1 MNILFRIL
9 IIIAFFSNTVVAQ
22 NIDQENRIWD
32 TTEVKKYSHNV
43 IAKLEKGKVILRWA
57 PIDYVLWEL
66 GNDSGYVVERMA
78 LKVDHFTN
86 PDGVADEDFV
96 FKKIAGMPLK
106 PWSIEEFKANIKDTT
121 NTYLGVAMEMLY
133 GEVGVGE
140 GSDMSNGLT
149 LQQTL
154 MEQQNRHSFALMSAD
169 LNAEA
174 ATSLGLRYEDTDVKE
189 GMFYV
194 YRIYFKGTDPE
205 VKTDTIEIF
214 IDKSK
219 ITPKQ
224 AVTNCMVEAF
234 DKEVKLLWTS
244 HNSAYFSAFDIERSV
259 DKKQWTKL
267 NAKPFV
273 SSSINEG
280 NAFIFFDT
288 TVVNA
293 KVYHY
298 RLRGYTP
305 FGEMGLYSEIMTT
318 TPKDM
323 TPPAPA
329 FDIKAK
335 DQGGAVLITW
345 DAFPNEADHD
355 GFYIGRSY
363 LASGGFEKISAK
375 LKKEERAFL
384 DFQPDLLENN
394 YYAVISVDKSGNEA
408 VSYVALGYIVDSLP
422 PTPPTGLAGAI
433 DSTGFVRISWARGP
447 EADIIGY
454 RVYWANDTLSEF
466 SQLTGDVLSHTVF
479 YDSVNVKTLSEFA
492 YYKVVAVDHRYNHS
506 EYSQILTLQKPDL
519 VPPAAPVITKY
530 NQEQLSVTFS
540 WVNSVSDDVVSHRVE
555 KRIGDEDW
563 KELKTF
569 TDKEKQWSDK
579 DLTAGKAYSFR
590 IVAIDDANN
599 MSYSKSLEI
608 TAIDRGL
615 RDDVDNLKIVTK
627 DGKSYLEWTYGNVKD
642 AVFVV
647 YKQNAAKTGFE
658 PIARLSNN
666 ELSYQIHDIAAS
678 YGVRVMFSDGGESK
692 LLTIN

>member
-1 MNILFRIL
+1 MINFLKSVLILCL
-9 IIIAFFSNTVVAQ
+9 LVVSFTAQ
-22 NIDQENRIWD
+22 SQEEVPLKYD
-32 TTEVKKYSHNV
+32 TTEVRIPSHGITTRV
-43 IAKLEKGKVILRWA
+43 LKDKIILRWA
-57 PIDYVLWEL
+57 PSDYVFWEM
-66 GNDSGYVVERMA
+66 GNTHGYIIERIGGTDT
-78 LKVDHFTN
+78 VFT
-86 PDGVADEDFV
+86 PLL
-96 FKKIAGMPLK
+96 GMPIK
-106 PWSIEEFKANIKDTT
+106 PWTQEEFKSVKDTS
-121 NTYLGVAMEMLY
+121 NKYLAVAMEMLY
-133 GEVGVGE
+133 GELESGE
-140 GSDMSNGLT
+140 DATLGSN
-149 LQQTL
+149 LQNSI
-154 MEQQNRHSFALMSAD
+154 MEQQNRHSYVLISAD
-169 LNAEA
+169 LNKEA
-174 ATSLGLRYEDTDVKE
+174 ARSLGFMYEDKDVKS
-189 GMFYV
+189 GAKYT
-194 YRIYFKGTDPE
+194 YRIRINHTDPDL
-205 VKTDTIEIF
+205 KTDTLEVF
-214 IDKSK
+214 IDFSQKYLE
-219 ITPKQ
+219 Q
-224 AVTNCMVEAF
+224 AVRNCWVESF
-234 DKEVKLLWTS
+234 DNEIKVAWTF
-244 HNSAYFSAFDIERSV
+244 HNSALFSAYDIERSS
-259 DKKQWTKL
+259 DKKTWKKL
-267 NAKPFV
+267 NTRPYL
-273 SSSINEG
+273 SSQSGVEKSYLYI
-280 NAFIFFDT
+280 DT
-288 TVVNA
+288 MVNNNTA
-293 KVYHY
+293 YHY

-305 FGEMGLYSEIMTT
+305 FGDMGLYSEIMTA
-318 TPKDM
+318 TPKDL

-422 PTPPTGLAGAI
+422 PTPPTRLTGAI
-433 DSTGFVRISWARGP
+433 DSSGFVRISWARGP

-506 EYSQILTLQKPDL
+506 EHSQILTLQKPDL
-519 VPPAAPVITKY
+519 VPPSAPVITKY

-540 WVNSVSDDVVSHRVE
+540 WVNSVSDDVISHRLE
-555 KRIGDEDW
+555 KRNGDEDW

-569 TDKEKQWSDK
+569 TNKEKQWSDK
-579 DLTAGKAYSFR
+579 DLTASKAYSYR

-599 MSYSKSLEI
+599 ISYSKSLEI

-615 RDDVDNLKIVTK
+615 RADVDNLKIVTR
-627 DGKSYLEWTYGNVKD
+627 DGKTYLEWTYGSVKD

-658 PIARLSNN
+658 PIARLSNK
-666 ELSYQIHDIAAS
+666 EFSYQIQDIAAS

>member
-1 MNILFRIL
+1 MINFFKSVLILCL
-9 IIIAFFSNTVVAQ
+9 LVVSFTAQ
-22 NIDQENRIWD
+22 SQEEVPLKYD
-32 TTEVKKYSHNV
+32 STEVRIPSHGV
-43 IAKLEKGKVILRWA
+43 TTRVLKDKIILRWA
-57 PIDYVLWEL
+57 PSDYVFWEMGNTHGYIIERMG
-66 GNDSGYVVERMA
+66 GND
-78 LKVDHFTN
+78 T
-86 PDGVADEDFV
+86 V
-96 FKKIAGMPLK
+96 FSQLPGMPIK
-106 PWSIEEFKANIKDTT
+106 PWTQEEFKNVKDTS
-121 NTYLGVAMEMLY
+121 NKYLAVAMEMLY
-133 GEVGVGE
+133 GSLESGE
-140 GSDMSNGLT
+140 DATKGSN
-149 LQQTL
+149 LQNNI
-154 MEQQNRHSFALMSAD
+154 MEQQNRHSYALMSAD
-169 LNAEA
+169 LNKEA
-174 ATSLGLRYEDTDVKE
+174 ARSLGFMYEDKDVKT
-189 GMFYV
+189 GSKYT
-194 YRIYFKGTDPE
+194 YRIRINHTYPDL
-205 VKTDTIEIF
+205 KTDTLEVF
-214 IDKSK
+214 IDFSQKYLE
-219 ITPKQ
+219 Q
-224 AVTNCMVEAF
+224 AVKNCWVEAF
-234 DKEVKLLWTS
+234 DSEIKVAWTF
-244 HNSAYFSAFDIERSV
+244 HNNALFSAYDIERSL
-259 DKKQWTKL
+259 DKKTWKKL
-267 NAKPFV
+267 NSRPYL
-273 SSSINEG
+273 SSQSGVEKSYLYI
-280 NAFIFFDT
+280 DT
-288 TVVNA
+288 LVNNNTA
-293 KVYHY
+293 YHY

-305 FGEMGLYSEIMTT
+305 FGDVGLYSEIMTT
-318 TPKDM
+318 TPKDL

-363 LASGGFEKISAK
+363 LASGGFQKISAK

-394 YYAVISVDKSGNEA
+394 YYAVITVDKSGNEA

-433 DSTGFVRISWARGP
+433 DSTGFVKISWARGP

-506 EYSQILTLQKPDL
+506 KYSQILTLQKPDL
-519 VPPAAPVITKY
+519 VPPSAPVITKY

-540 WVNSVSDDVVSHRVE
+540 WVNSVSEDVVSHRLE
-555 KRIGDEDW
+555 RKKDDEGW
-563 KELKTF
+563 KEIKKF
-569 TDKEKQWSDK
+569 TAKEKQWLDK
-579 DLTAGKAYSFR
+579 DLTAGKAYSYR

-615 RDDVDNLKIVTK
+615 RDDVKQLKIVTR
-627 DGKSYLEWTYGNVKD
+627 DGKSYLEWTYPTVKD

-647 YKQNAAKTGFE
+647 YKQNITKTNFE

-666 ELSYQIHDIAAS
+666 EFSYPIQDVAAS

>member
-1 MNILFRIL
+1 MINFFKSVLILCLLVVSFTAQSQEEVPLKYDTSEVRIPSHG
-9 IIIAFFSNTVVAQ
+9 I
-22 NIDQENRIWD
+22 
-32 TTEVKKYSHNV
+32 TTRVLKDK
-43 IAKLEKGKVILRWA
+43 ILLRWA
-57 PIDYVLWEL
+57 PSDYVFWEM
-66 GNDSGYVVERMA
+66 GNTHGYIIERIG
-78 LKVDHFTN
+78 DT
-86 PDGVADEDFV
+86 DTV
-96 FKKIAGMPLK
+96 FAPLPGMPIK
-106 PWSIEEFKANIKDTT
+106 PWTQEEFKSVKDTS
-121 NTYLGVAMEMLY
+121 NKYLAVAMEMLY
-133 GEVGVGE
+133 GELESGE
-140 GSDMSNGLT
+140 DATLGSN
-149 LQQTL
+149 LQNSI
-154 MEQQNRHSFALMSAD
+154 MEQQNRHSYALMSAD
-169 LNAEA
+169 LNKEA
-174 ATSLGLRYEDTDVKE
+174 ARSLGFMYEDKDVKT
-189 GMFYV
+189 GAKYT
-194 YRIYFKGTDPE
+194 YRIRINHTDPDL
-205 VKTDTIEIF
+205 KTDTLEVF
-214 IDKSK
+214 IDFSQKYLE
-219 ITPKQ
+219 Q
-224 AVTNCMVEAF
+224 AVRNCWVESF
-234 DKEVKLLWTS
+234 DNEIKVAWTF
-244 HNSAYFSAFDIERSV
+244 HNSALFSAYDIERST
-259 DKKQWTKL
+259 DKKTWKKL
-267 NAKPFV
+267 NSKPYL
-273 SSSINEG
+273 SSQSGVEKSYLYI
-280 NAFIFFDT
+280 DT
-288 TVVNA
+288 MVNNNTA
-293 KVYHY
+293 YHY

-323 TPPAPA
+323 TPPTPA
-329 FDIKAK
+329 FDVKAK

-345 DAFPNEADHD
+345 DAFPNEVDHD

-384 DFQPDLLENN
+384 DFQANVLENN

-530 NQEQLSVTFS
+530 NQEQLSVSFS
-540 WVNSVSDDVVSHRVE
+540 WVNSVSDDVVSHRLE

-569 TDKEKQWSDK
+569 KDKEKQWSDK
-579 DLTAGKAYSFR
+579 DLIASKAYSYR

-599 MSYSKSLEI
+599 ISYSKSLEI

-615 RDDVDNLKIVTK
+615 RDDVDNLKIVTR

-666 ELSYQIHDIAAS
+666 EFLYQIHDVAAS